1 MTYNKLYAS
10 FCILLEHLVFII
22 FMQEIVLT
30 NKKNYY
36 MYDWPVWVNEREMKY
51 LFTLFTFDGVR
62 LHNG

>member
-1 MTYNKLYAS
+1 
-10 FCILLEHLVFII
+10 
-22 FMQEIVLT
+22 
-30 NKKNYY
+30 

>member
-1 MTYNKLYAS
+1 LYAS